1 MKKAYIQIYSLL
13 RPIIIFLYKK
23 VLMKGKNV
31 LREELEII
39 LRSNKYLIRLQNK
52 LKYDTKTGQRMFSP
66 KREKSYTN
74 NIITIREKDLNRKNL
89 SEYMY
94 SYAKKFLNKKE
105 QLYKIN
111 DENFNK
117 TLKMNHTN
125 TYTEV
130 MFKNIKFVVFK
141 KIFHLMDRDSK
152 KVISN
157 FNIDLKD
164 IPSSI
169 SDILEPIIYKIKM
182 ENCRL
187 DEDNFIE
194 CCNLIFDVFV

>member
-1 MKKAYIQIYSLL
+1 
-13 RPIIIFLYKK
+13 
-23 VLMKGKNV
+23 MKGKNV

-105 QLYKIN
+105 QLCKIN

-141 KIFHLMDRDSK
+141 KINQGF
-152 KVISN
+152 IQ
-157 FNIDLKD
+157 
-164 IPSSI
+164 
-169 SDILEPIIYKIKM
+169 II
-182 ENCRL
+182 
-187 DEDNFIE
+187 
-194 CCNLIFDVFV
+194 